1 MLARPAYRRLWGAR
15 TVSQAGD
22 VAQFTTLALLVF
34 HLTGSG
40 LGVSGV
46 VAAEIAPVLLLAPA
60 AGALVDRL
68 PRVQV
73 MVGADLVRL
82 VLAGTLAVWHSEVIV
97 VYALAFGLSA
107 GSVFF
112 NPAASSL
119 LPTLVEDEELV
130 AANSGIWSAAVLV
143 QVLVAPAAGLLAV
156 TAGFGWAFAA
166 NAVTFGLS
174 AVLLRGLRAQE
185 APRPVVVAN
194 IWTQGREALSLMG
207 RDRLLRAFAV
217 AQGLAA
223 LSAGATS
230 ALLVILAAEHLG
242 VTGGGYGAMLARSP
256 LGRSW
261 GRSC

>member
-1 MLARPAYRRLWGAR
+1 
-15 TVSQAGD
+15 
-22 VAQFTTLALLVF
+22 
-34 HLTGSG
+34 
-40 LGVSGV
+40 
-46 VAAEIAPVLLLAPA
+46 
-60 AGALVDRL
+60 
-68 PRVQV
+68 

-143 QVLVAPAAGLLAV
+143 QVFVAPAAGLLAV

-230 ALLVILAAEHLG
+230 ACSSSWPQSTSASPVAGTARCSP
-242 VTGGGYGAMLARSP
+242 RSP